1 MVERDEA
8 IKLTLLSVLAQE
20 NIILVGAPG
29 TGKSF
34 LARKIADSFATQADD
49 PNRYYEYLLTKFS
62 TPEELFGPLSI
73 SELKADRFKRNTTGY
88 LPSVQLAF
96 LDEVFKASSS
106 ILNSLLTILNERIYH
121 NGAQVQN
128 VPLQA
133 LIAASNELP
142 TENIELNALYDRF
155 LVRHFVDYVS
165 DANLHRLFDLSSNQ
179 STPSDTS
186 NHSTTP
192 LMPELLNDLFKLSRT
207 VTLPPDIQ
215 TIIQAIWLEH
225 KTLFKE
231 DDREQLSDRRLKK
244 VLGLL
249 QVSAASNARTKIDLS
264 DVFLLKHCLW
274 NHPDNI
280 QAVSKL
286 VLKHL
291 NLATGKEEVAI
302 EKSATQATPLQVK
315 EPIMVAHYEYGL
327 KGSGTENDPFIIDN
341 AADFARLNDPNIG
354 EYGFYFKQVT
364 DISTIPVN
372 QKTTD
377 FERAFGGMVGVLVGI
392 IGTPKGIKFTGTY
405 DGNGF
410 SFNKKNYIFEKLNN
424 ATIKNLYIKAH
435 TLANL
440 VENNSLIINCEFSMI
455 NHRTNDKFDNGYDA
469 CAVYQL
475 RNSTIQSCFINLTKA
490 ERNNSVHNSSS
501 GTIQNCFIKRKSNSE
516 LIKGNTINSSNN
528 ITNISD
534 SNDPNS
540 ANGQHIKFSVD
551 FFDRCKDQ
559 LKWDFEKVWEWDN
572 ASNEPYLQ
580 KNQNAKQAI
589 PEEPVKDLPKTK
601 VTLNKLTQQL
611 NNNIW
616 LSH

>member
-1 MVERDEA
+1 M
-8 IKLTLLSVLAQE
+8 
-20 NIILVGAPG
+20 
-29 TGKSF
+29 
-34 LARKIADSFATQADD
+34 
-49 PNRYYEYLLTKFS
+49 
-62 TPEELFGPLSI
+62 FGPLSI

-179 STPSDTS
+179 STPLSGL
-186 NHSTTP
+186 NNSTTP
-192 LMPELLNDLFKLSRT
+192 LSTELLNDLFKLSRT

-249 QVSAASNARTKIDLS
+249 QVSAASNARSKIDLS

-291 NLATGKEEVAI
+291 QRATAGSNPVPAAKA
-302 EKSATQATPLQVK
+302 KKATQSTVANANQPVK
-315 EPIMVAHYEYGL
+315 KAHYAYGL
-327 KGSGTENDPFIIDN
+327 EGSGTEDDPFIIAN
-341 AADFARLNDPNIG
+341 AADFKKLNDPNVG
-354 EYGFYFKQVT
+354 EYGFYFKQVA
-364 DISTIPVN
+364 DIETTTTI
-372 QKTTD
+372 Q
-377 FERAFGGMVGVLVGI
+377 I
-392 IGTPKGIKFTGTY
+392 FTGTY
-405 DGNGF
+405 DGGGYKFVINAESKDTNRGGMWGMGAL
-410 SFNKKNYIFEKLNN
+410 SFIENRGKMFKTLNT
-424 ATIKNLYIKAH
+424 ATIKNLCIYTKEG
-435 TLANL
+435 LADT
-440 VENNSLIINCEFSMI
+440 VENNSLIVNCGIYCAVHQKYIITNLNNSIVKYCYCYIYEFQIN
-455 NHRTNDKFDNGYDA
+455 RTNNHTIHSSDKG
-469 CAVYQL
+469 V
-475 RNSTIQSCFINLTKA
+475 I
-490 ERNNSVHNSSS
+490 E
-501 GTIQNCFIKRKSNSE
+501 NCFIQRIYNSE
-516 LIKGNTINSSNN
+516 LVYSSSNTTYINN

-540 ANGQHIKFSVD
+540 PNGQHIKFSAD
-551 FFDRCKDQ
+551 FFDRCKTQ
-559 LKWDFEKVWEWDN
+559 LKWDFDKVWDWNNEENQPFLREQTYQIEAADN
-572 ASNEPYLQ
+572 DTDIATHLNEPTTTLDTLT
-580 KNQNAKQAI
+580 KQL
-589 PEEPVKDLPKTK
+589 KD
-601 VTLNKLTQQL
+601 
-611 NNNIW
+611 NIW
-616 LSH
+616 LSN